1 MSFGK
6 KPQMTSTEFN
16 TALREAGFDIDHG
29 RIRGRKASDAATKD
43 DLHRSN
49 LAASRFSRRNLCVPA
64 TEI

>member
-1 MSFGK
+1 MPFRK
-6 KPQMTSTEFN
+6 KPQMASTEFN
-16 TALREAGFDIDHG
+16 AALREAGFGIDHG
-29 RIRGRKASDAATKD
+29 WIRGRKAFDAATK